1 MFWINLCILVWIG
14 MSDVMMHRVP
24 NIALLTLLLLNVTQ
38 LQGLQFRY
46 LIFLSILLI
55 FANIVFRVG
64 MGDVKLVFILALMI
78 GSNYFTLYLPRMLVA
93 TTIWLCLYLVYL
105 WHIEG
110 VSFQRLMTIEIPLA
124 PPIII
129 AVMRLL
135 ER

>member
-14 MSDVMMHRVP
+14 ISDVMMHRVP
-24 NIALLTLLLLNVTQ
+24 NIALLTLLLFNVTQ

-46 LIFLSILLI
+46 LILLSILLI
-55 FANIVFRVG
+55 IANTVFRVG
-64 MGDVKLVFILALMI
+64 MGDVKLVFILALII
-78 GSNYFTLYLPRMLVA
+78 GSNYFTLFLPRMLIA
-93 TTIWLCLYLVYL
+93 TTIWLCLYLVYS
-105 WHIEG
+105 WHFEG

-124 PPIII
+124 PPIMI